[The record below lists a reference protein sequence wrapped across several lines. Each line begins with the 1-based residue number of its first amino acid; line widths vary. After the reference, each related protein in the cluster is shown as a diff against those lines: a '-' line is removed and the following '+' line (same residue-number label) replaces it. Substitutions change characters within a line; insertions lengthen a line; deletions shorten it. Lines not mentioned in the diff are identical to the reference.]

1 MGRKK
6 RFADKETTVIG
17 LRVPKDIKDEI
28 KIPLREFADHY
39 IKTKQT
45 LKDLLNKNDD
55 DSKLD
60 S

>member
-6 RFADKETTVIG
+6 RWEDKESTVIG

-39 IKTKQT
+39 IETKQT

-55 DSKLD
+55 DNKQD

>member
-6 RFADKETTVIG
+6 RWEDKESTVIG

-28 KIPLREFADHY
+28 KKPLREFADHY
-39 IKTKQT
+39 IETKQT

-55 DSKLD
+55 DNKQD